1 MLAKTVVVL
10 AAGGLIGVW
19 WVRRSQAVRHLS
31 DRMMLSF
38 LERYSHFE
46 EGSMDRSYRV

>member
-10 AAGGLIGVW
+10 AAGGLVGVW
-19 WVRRSQAVRHLS
+19 WARRSQAMRHLS
-31 DRMMLSF
+31 DRMMVGF

-46 EGSMDRSYRV
+46 VGSTNRPYRI